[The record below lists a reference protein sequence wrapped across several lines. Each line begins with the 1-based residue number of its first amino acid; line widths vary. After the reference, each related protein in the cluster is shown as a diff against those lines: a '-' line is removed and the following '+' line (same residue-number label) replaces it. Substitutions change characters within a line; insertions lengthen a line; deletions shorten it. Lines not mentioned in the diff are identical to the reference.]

1 VRGSTWPCV
10 RVVSSRTVR
19 DGSAEPTLERIAAR
33 AHAYWAARGVVADLA
48 AFQVHVAECAAR
60 VEPALRDRLHVD
72 DLYLAFACAS
82 GDRAALAVFEAE
94 LTPVMQR
101 TVARMSLPAGACD
114 DVLGA
119 LREKLFVAA
128 QGRAPLLADYSG
140 RGRIAAWLR
149 SLAAHAA
156 LKVRRAQRRQVGL
169 VEADDLL
176 IAAPELAQL
185 RGDAAAFR
193 AAFDQAFAQLAR
205 EQRMLLRQHF
215 LDGLTF
221 ESLGRMYGVHVST
234 AWRRLE
240 AARTALVAAVR
251 SQLAAA
257 LGAGAS
263 TVNGI
268 VRGACAEASVI
279 SALRATPRAA
289 LAGE

>member
-1 VRGSTWPCV
+1 M
-10 RVVSSRTVR
+10 R
-19 DGSAEPTLERIAAR
+19 DGAGESSLERMAAR
-33 AHAYWAARGVVADLA
+33 AHASWSTRGVAADLG
-48 AFQVHVAECAAR
+48 AFEVHVRERAAR

-94 LTPVMQR
+94 LAPVMQR
-101 TVARMSLPAGACD
+101 AIARIQLPAGACD

-128 QGRAPLLADYSG
+128 HGRAPLIADYSG

-149 SLAAHAA
+149 SLAVHAA

-169 VEADDLL
+169 DEADDLP
-176 IAAPELAQL
+176 IADPELARL
-185 RGDAAAFR
+185 RGGDAAAFR
-193 AAFDQAFAQLAR
+193 AAFDQAFARLTR
-205 EQRMLLRQHF
+205 EQRALLRQHF

-234 AWRRLE
+234 VWRRLE
-240 AARTALVAAVR
+240 TARTALVAAVR
-251 SQLAAA
+251 AQLAAA

-268 VRGACAEASVI
+268 VRGACDEASVG

-289 LAGE
+289 LTGE

>member
-1 VRGSTWPCV
+1 M
-10 RVVSSRTVR
+10 
-19 DGSAEPTLERIAAR
+19 AAR
-33 AHAYWAARGVVADLA
+33 AHAYWVARGVVADLG
-48 AFQVHVAECAAR
+48 AFEAHLGERAAR

-82 GDRAALAVFEAE
+82 GDHAAIAVFEAE

-128 QGRAPLLADYSG
+128 QGRAPLMADYSG
-140 RGRIAAWLR
+140 RGHIAAWLR

-169 VEADDLL
+169 ADADDWP
-176 IAAPELAQL
+176 IADPELAQL
-185 RGDAAAFR
+185 RGGEAAAFR
-193 AAFDQAFAQLAR
+193 AAFGQAFAQLTR
-205 EQRMLLRQHF
+205 EQRTLLRQHF

-240 AARTALVAAVR
+240 TARTVLVAAVR
-251 SQLAAA
+251 TQLAAA

-268 VRGACAEASVI
+268 VRGACDEASVI
-279 SALRATPRAA
+279 SVLRATPRAA

>member
-1 VRGSTWPCV
+1 MV
-10 RVVSSRTVR
+10 
-19 DGSAEPTLERIAAR
+19 AR
-33 AHAYWAARGVVADLA
+33 AHAYWVARGVVADPG
-48 AFQVHVAECAAR
+48 AFEVYVGERAAR
-60 VEPALRDRLHVD
+60 VEPELRDRLHVD

-94 LTPVMQR
+94 LIPVMR
-101 TVARMSLPAGACD
+101 RAVARIGLPGGACD

-128 QGRAPLLADYSG
+128 QGRAPLVVDYSG
-140 RGRIAAWLR
+140 RGHIAAWLR

-169 VEADDLL
+169 ADADDLP
-176 IAAPELAQL
+176 IADPELARL
-185 RGDAAAFR
+185 RGDDAAAFR
-193 AAFDQAFAQLAR
+193 AAFGQAFAQLTR
-205 EQRMLLRQHF
+205 EQRTLLRQHF

-251 SQLAAA
+251 AQLAAA

-268 VRGACAEASVI
+268 VRGACHEASVG